1 MSIKEQAAKSVFWSA
16 AERFS
21 VQGIQFVL
29 TLVIARILSP
39 DAYGL
44 VAMLGIFM
52 ALSQVLVD
60 SGFANALIQKKD
72 RTETD
77 YSTAFY
83 FNAAGSL
90 LIYLCLFVCACVRVH
105 VCVFEP
111 GFLCVALAILKLTR
125 VASKSEI
132 HLTLCPKCQD

>member
-90 LIYLCLFVCACVRVH
+90 LIYLCLFVCAPLICSFF
-105 VCVFEP
+105 C
-111 GFLCVALAILKLTR
+111 
-125 VASKSEI
+125 
-132 HLTLCPKCQD
+132 

>member
-39 DAYGL
+39 EAYGL

-52 ALSQVLVD
+52 ALSLPMLLFKRKTVRKPITVLLSISMPQV
-60 SGFANALIQKKD
+60 
-72 RTETD
+72 R
-77 YSTAFY
+77 
-83 FNAAGSL
+83 
-90 LIYLCLFVCACVRVH
+90 C
-105 VCVFEP
+105 
-111 GFLCVALAILKLTR
+111 
-125 VASKSEI
+125 
-132 HLTLCPKCQD
+132 

>member
-83 FNAAGSL
+83 FN
-90 LIYLCLFVCACVRVH
+90 VRGVKRN
-105 VCVFEP
+105 
-111 GFLCVALAILKLTR
+111 AINR
-125 VASKSEI
+125 VVRKN
-132 HLTLCPKCQD
+132 DNDFDN

>member
-60 SGFANALIQKKD
+60 SGFAK
-72 RTETD
+72 
-77 YSTAFY
+77 
-83 FNAAGSL
+83 L
-90 LIYLCLFVCACVRVH
+90 LFKRKTVRKPITVLLSISMPQ
-105 VCVFEP
+105 VRC
-111 GFLCVALAILKLTR
+111 
-125 VASKSEI
+125 
-132 HLTLCPKCQD
+132 

>member
-44 VAMLGIFM
+44 EIGRA
-52 ALSQVLVD
+52 SC
-60 SGFANALIQKKD
+60 
-72 RTETD
+72 RE
-77 YSTAFY
+77 
-83 FNAAGSL
+83 
-90 LIYLCLFVCACVRVH
+90 RV
-105 VCVFEP
+105 
-111 GFLCVALAILKLTR
+111 
-125 VASKSEI
+125 
-132 HLTLCPKCQD
+132 